1 MQRPEK
7 MPHKLKVL
15 CLLAQILLIGSISV
29 GAMPQP
35 EEAAVQGSPR
45 IEPDSSDGSMR
56 QAKAD
61 PQGFDSGLWRAEYM
75 TQPADDNAA
84 EGDQSVAA
92 IDRAPEVGGPAV
104 PVPRS
109 KDYTFGSL
117 IYSDNLAMVPIE
129 IPVVI
134 NKSEFQ
140 AAHESDA
147 DLSTP
152 TMSDWEYASVT
163 ATGSKTIGFTTSG
176 PSATSAIVGCIGI
189 LIVIGAY
196 VSSGERRQ

>member
-1 MQRPEK
+1 MLCPSK
-7 MPHKLKVL
+7 MPPNLKVL
-15 CLLAQILLIGSISV
+15 CLFAQILMAGSTSV
-29 GAMPQP
+29 GALPQP
-35 EEAAVQGSPR
+35 EEAAVQGSLR
-45 IEPDSSDGSMR
+45 IESDSSDRSMR

-75 TQPADDNAA
+75 TQPADENAA
-84 EGDQSVAA
+84 EGDQSIAVRNGAQA
-92 IDRAPEVGGPAV
+92 LGGPAV

-109 KDYTFGSL
+109 KDHAFGSL
-117 IYSDNLAMVPIE
+117 IYSDNLAMMPIE

-140 AAHESDA
+140 AVHQADA

-152 TMSDWEYASVT
+152 TLSDWEYASAT
-163 ATGSKTIGFTTSG
+163 ATGSRTIGFTTSG
-176 PSATSAIVGCIGI
+176 PSATSAIVGAIGI

>member
-1 MQRPEK
+1 
-7 MPHKLKVL
+7 MPRKIGVHF
-15 CLLAQILLIGSISV
+15 LLAQILMAGSAGV
-29 GAMPQP
+29 GAMPRP
-35 EEAAVQGSPR
+35 EEAAVQGSLG
-45 IEPDSSDGSMR
+45 IESDSSDGSMR

-75 TQPADDNAA
+75 TQPADDSGA
-84 EGDQSVAA
+84 EGDPSIAVRNGAQA
-92 IDRAPEVGGPAV
+92 VGGPAV
-104 PVPRS
+104 LVPRS
-109 KDYTFGSL
+109 KDHAFGSL

-140 AAHESDA
+140 AVHEADA

-152 TMSDWEYASVT
+152 ALSDWEYASVT